1 MEFVEVGIGILLV
14 FLCVFIGMAG
24 MAVLTSSGKEKIA
37 KDAYD
42 LGYERGRQE
51 EREIA
56 LNAIDKYS
64 KQLKESVEN
73 IFEQKHEDFRVFD
86 KIAEEIKGDAE
97 C

>member
-24 MAVLTSSGKEKIA
+24 MAALSSGGKEKIA

-42 LGYERGRQE
+42 LGYERGRQD
-51 EREIA
+51 ERKIA
-56 LNAIDKYS
+56 LDAIEKYS
-64 KQLKESVEN
+64 KRFKESVEN
-73 IFEQKHEDFRVFD
+73 IFEQKHEDLKAFD

-97 C
+97 